1 VATAD
6 QLLRS
11 GDLDGARKALVEIVR
26 SRPSDIE
33 ARLFLFQLMAVVGEW
48 DKARTQLTT
57 LAQLSP
63 EAQMLSVAYGQ
74 ALEAEKFRSAVFAG
88 EITAPILTR
97 EADWAK
103 DIAEAIRLGA
113 NGEVDAAD
121 EARER
126 AFEAAPDTPGTL
138 DGVAFDWISD
148 ADSRFGPT
156 FEAIVA
162 GQWGLVPFAVV
173 EKITSEGPR
182 DLRDIVWYP
191 AQIAWRT
198 GQSVAALLPSRYPGS
213 DAATDPAEK
222 LGRATGWEAGP
233 AGEVGRGQHLLS
245 LSGGEEQ
252 GLLSLRQLS
261 FG

>member
-1 VATAD
+1 MATAD
-6 QLLRS
+6 QLLRD

-74 ALEAEKFRSAVFAG
+74 ALEAEQLRTAVFAG
-88 EITAPILTR
+88 EATAPVLTR

-103 DIAEAIRLGA
+103 DIAEAIRFAALGD
-113 NGEVDAAD
+113 EDAAD
-121 EARER
+121 QARER
-126 AFEAAPDTPGTL
+126 AFEAAPDTPGML
-138 DGVAFDWISD
+138 DGVAFDWIAD

-156 FEAIVA
+156 FEAIVG
-162 GQWGLVPFAVV
+162 GQWGLVPFSVI

-182 DLRDIVWYP
+182 DLRDVVWYP
-191 AQIAWRT
+191 AQIGWKS
-198 GQSVAALLPSRYPGS
+198 GQSVAALLPARYPGS
-213 DAATDPAEK
+213 EFSTDSAEK
-222 LGRATGWEAGP
+222 LGRATGWYSSA

-245 LSGGEEQ
+245 LSGGEELD
-252 GLLSLRQLS
+252 LLSLRQLT
-261 FG
+261 FD